1 MKIFKLNIEKYWVI
15 SGNVPLMALAKDGN
29 GQLGLM
35 WTKNPK
41 KWLLFTSSEAVCN
54 FSQKYSGILSLAPP
68 ILLRDFLLGSREL
81 LADASARYNY
91 FNNTNGP
98 YENVIID
105 EAGDEFYT
113 SDGKQ
118 TGVANIYSWIT

>member
-1 MKIFKLNIEKYWVI
+1 MKILKLNIEKYWVI
-15 SGNVPLMALAKDGN
+15 SGNIPLVALAKNDN
-29 GQLGLM
+29 EQLGFM

-41 KWLLFTSSEAVCN
+41 KWLLFTSSEAVCK
-54 FSQKYSGILSLAPP
+54 FSQKYSGILSFAPP
-68 ILLRDFLLGSREL
+68 ILLRDFLLSSSEL
-81 LADASARYNY
+81 LADASRRYNY

-118 TGVANIYSWIT
+118 TDVANIYSWM

>member
-1 MKIFKLNIEKYWVI
+1 MKILKLNIEKYWVL
-15 SGNVPLMALAKDGN
+15 SGGVPLMALAKNGN
-29 GQLGLM
+29 GQLDLM

-41 KWLLFTSSEAVCN
+41 KWILFTSSEAVCK
-54 FSQKYSGILSLAPP
+54 FSQKHSGILGFAQPV
-68 ILLRDFLLGSREL
+68 LLRDFLLGSSEL
-81 LADASARYNY
+81 LADASRRYNY

-113 SDGKQ
+113 LDGKQ
-118 TGVANIYSWIT
+118 TGVANIYSWM